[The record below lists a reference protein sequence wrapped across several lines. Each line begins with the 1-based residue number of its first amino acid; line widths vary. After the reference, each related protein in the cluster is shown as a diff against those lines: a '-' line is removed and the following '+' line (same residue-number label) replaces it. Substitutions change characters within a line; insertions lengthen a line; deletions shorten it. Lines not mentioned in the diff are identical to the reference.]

1 MHATTTIGGH
11 RSKAKLCSNT
21 NFSAEAKFKILKR
34 EESCKTQEFIEIDLI
49 VSILTTYLCDPQ
61 ILSNFQPQIYRLL
74 SKYAKTFI

>member
-11 RSKAKLCSNT
+11 QSKAKLCSNT
-21 NFSAEAKFKILKR
+21 NFSAEAKLKTLKR

-61 ILSNFQPQIYRLL
+61 ILSNFQPQIL
-74 SKYAKTFI
+74 STSIKIC